1 MRTLTTKE
9 YEVISQIY
17 NSTDEN
23 EANLSFQFG
32 IQNDLYYQLFSQ
44 LFRGAKFMN
53 YTREELFKHSGEL
66 LELIEDVVAYY
77 CDENRISGELAYSIV
92 EGIGVA
98 KQLQLIPE
106 YDLW

>member
-1 MRTLTTKE
+1 
-9 YEVISQIY
+9 
-17 NSTDEN
+17 
-23 EANLSFQFG
+23 
-32 IQNDLYYQLFSQ
+32 
-44 LFRGAKFMN
+44 MN

-98 KQLQLIPE
+98 KQLVQTTSVSVDTWDKSPFSPSSTIIDAAFKHSLSE
-106 YDLW
+106 KAS